1 MSTHWW
7 CQNSLLIDAAEVK
20 GKKKKKTLLLL
31 TMDGGLELPQ
41 FNDKPV
47 KSINLSIIQGL
58 INLWAIPLSSP
69 VLPWYLLLDYFLKY
83 TLNGLTARSKE
94 PEVANLG
101 TYIQYC
107 LFLTCFLIF
116 GISFFCFL
124 VSMLHT
130 LHISP
135 TLPKTYFHGGCIKLH
150 L

>member
-1 MSTHWW
+1 MMPKLIAHW
-7 CQNSLLIDAAEVK
+7 CCRSEK
-20 GKKKKKTLLLL
+20 GKKKPLLLL
-31 TMDGGLELPQ
+31 TMDGGLELSQ

-47 KSINLSIIQGL
+47 KSINPSVIQGL
-58 INLWAIPLSSP
+58 INLWAMPLSSP
-69 VLPWYLLLDYFLKY
+69 VLPWYLLLDYFLKH
-83 TLNGLTARSKE
+83 TLNGLAARRKE
-94 PEVANLG
+94 PKVAKLG

-107 LFLTCFLIF
+107 LFLLCSLTF
-116 GISFFCFL
+116 GISFFYFL